1 MRTLIWLIGIF
12 AIAVGVAMVAGLNDG
27 YVLLVAPPWRVQLS
41 LNLLVV
47 MVVVGSALGY
57 ALVRLISRTLQL
69 PTRVAQWRERRR
81 RERAGRALTDSISAL
96 FEGRFAQSLKS
107 AARAY
112 EIGDEASMAALVAA
126 RAAHALHDEPRYRE
140 WLGHA
145 AEQSAKQGGTKD
157 DVARL
162 MTEAEL
168 AVEGRRFEEAAA
180 RLATL
185 REAGH
190 RHIAMLRLEAS
201 VASALGRWE
210 ELVATVRQLRKHKA
224 LTEEQAAPMLRRA
237 HVERM
242 RELAGAGAALAAYWK
257 QIPVNELQDRGLIER
272 VLPLLARVG
281 HGEQARKQVE
291 RLLDER
297 WDSDLARQYAWC
309 AVGEGDVRAC
319 LQKAESWLPQQARD
333 AGLLFSLGQLCI
345 NAQLWGKAQSYLES
359 SIQHGATVEAYLALA
374 RLLENLE
381 RKDEAQGHYRAAAE
395 LVAGG
400 KKSSLVLLPA

>member
-27 YVLLVAPPWRVQLS
+27 YVLLVMPPWRVQLS

-47 MVVVGSALGY
+47 IVVVGSALGY
-57 ALVRLISRTLQL
+57 ALMRLISRTLQL

-81 RERAGRALTDSISAL
+81 RERAGRALTDSIHAL

-107 AARAY
+107 ASRAY
-112 EIGDEASMAALVAA
+112 EIGDEASVAALVAA
-126 RAAHALHDEPRYRE
+126 RAAHALHDEQRYRE

-145 AEQSAKQGGTKD
+145 AEQSAKQGARD
-157 DVARL
+157 DVALL

-168 AVEGRRFEEAAA
+168 AVEGRRFDEAGA
-180 RLATL
+180 RL
-185 REAGH
+185 
-190 RHIAMLRLEAS
+190 
-201 VASALGRWE
+201 ASALGRWE

-242 RELAGAGAALAAYWK
+242 RELAGDGAALGAYWK
-257 QIPVNELQDRGLIER
+257 QIPTNELQDRGLIER

-281 HGEQARKQVE
+281 HGELARKQVE

-309 AVGEGDVRAC
+309 AVGEGDIRAC

-374 RLLENLE
+374 HLLESLE
-381 RKDEAQGHYRAAAE
+381 RRDEAQGHYRAAAE

-400 KKSSLVLLPA
+400 QKSRLALLPA

>member
-1 MRTLIWLIGIF
+1 MRALIWLIGIF

-57 ALVRLISRTLQL
+57 ALIRLISRTLQL
-69 PTRVAQWRERRR
+69 PTRVAQWREKRR

-96 FEGRFAQSLKS
+96 FEGRFSQSLKS
-107 AARAY
+107 ASRAY
-112 EIGDEASMAALVAA
+112 DMGDEASIAALVAA
-126 RAAHALHDEPRYRE
+126 RAAHALQDEPRYRE

-145 AEQSAKQGGTKD
+145 AEEAAKQGPKD

-224 LTEEQAAPMLRRA
+224 LTEEQAAPMLRRG

-242 RELAGAGAALAAYWK
+242 RELAGDGTALVAYWK
-257 QIPVNELQDRGLIER
+257 QIPTNELQDRGLIER
-272 VLPLLARVG
+272 VLPRLARVG
-281 HGEQARKQVE
+281 HGELARKQVE

-297 WDSDLARQYAWC
+297 WDSDLASQYAWC

-319 LQKAESWLPQQARD
+319 LQKAEGWLPQQPRD
-333 AGLLFSLGQLCI
+333 AGLLFSLGQLCAS
-345 NAQLWGKAQSYLES
+345 AQLWGKAQSYLES
-359 SIQHGATVEAYLALA
+359 SVQHGATVEANLALA
-374 RLLENLE
+374 HLLENLQ
-381 RKDEAQGHYRAAAE
+381 RKDEAQRHYRAAAE
-395 LVAGG
+395 IVAG
-400 KKSSLVLLPA
+400 KQKSSVVLLPA

>member
-1 MRTLIWLIGIF
+1 MRALIWLIGIF

-57 ALVRLISRTLQL
+57 ALIRLISRTLQL
-69 PTRVAQWRERRR
+69 PTRVAQWREKRR

-96 FEGRFAQSLKS
+96 FEGRFSQSLKS
-107 AARAY
+107 ASRAY
-112 EIGDEASMAALVAA
+112 DMGDEASIAALVAA
-126 RAAHALHDEPRYRE
+126 RAAHALQDEPRYRE

-145 AEQSAKQGGTKD
+145 AEEAAKQGPKD

-185 REAGH
+185 RETGH

-224 LTEEQAAPMLRRA
+224 LTEEQAAPMLRRG

-242 RELAGAGAALAAYWK
+242 RELAGDGTALVAYWK
-257 QIPVNELQDRGLIER
+257 QIPTNELQDRGLIER

-281 HGEQARKQVE
+281 HGELARKQVE

-297 WDSDLARQYAWC
+297 WDSDLASQYAWC

-319 LQKAESWLPQQARD
+319 LQKAEGWLPQQPRD
-333 AGLLFSLGQLCI
+333 AGLLFSLGQLCAS
-345 NAQLWGKAQSYLES
+345 AQLWGKAQSYLES
-359 SIQHGATVEAYLALA
+359 SVQHGATVEANLALA
-374 RLLENLE
+374 HLLENLQ
-381 RKDEAQGHYRAAAE
+381 RKDEAQRHYRAAAE
-395 LVAGG
+395 IVAG
-400 KKSSLVLLPA
+400 KQKSSVVLLPA

>member
-27 YVLLVAPPWRVQLS
+27 YVLLVMPPWRVQLS

-47 MVVVGSALGY
+47 IVVVGSALGY
-57 ALVRLISRTLQL
+57 ALMRLISRTLQL

-81 RERAGRALTDSISAL
+81 RERAGRALTDSIHAL

-107 AARAY
+107 ASRAY
-112 EIGDEASMAALVAA
+112 EIGDEASVAALVAA
-126 RAAHALHDEPRYRE
+126 RAAHALHDEQRYRE

-145 AEQSAKQGGTKD
+145 AEQSAKQGARD
-157 DVARL
+157 DVALL

-168 AVEGRRFEEAAA
+168 AVEGRRFDEAGA
-180 RLATL
+180 RLASL

-242 RELAGAGAALAAYWK
+242 RELAGDGAALGAYWK
-257 QIPVNELQDRGLIER
+257 QIPTNELQDRGLIER

-281 HGEQARKQVE
+281 HGELARKQVE

-309 AVGEGDVRAC
+309 AVGEGDIRAC

-374 RLLENLE
+374 HLLESLE
-381 RKDEAQGHYRAAAE
+381 RRDEAQDHYRAAAE

-400 KKSSLVLLPA
+400 QKSRLALLPA

>member
-27 YVLLVAPPWRVQLS
+27 YVLLVMPPWRVQLS

-47 MVVVGSALGY
+47 IVVVGSALGY
-57 ALVRLISRTLQL
+57 ALMRLISRTLQL

-81 RERAGRALTDSISAL
+81 RERAGRALTDSIHAL

-107 AARAY
+107 ASRAY
-112 EIGDEASMAALVAA
+112 EIGDEASVAALVAA
-126 RAAHALHDEPRYRE
+126 RAAHALHDEQRYRE

-145 AEQSAKQGGTKD
+145 AEQSAKQGARD
-157 DVARL
+157 DVALL

-168 AVEGRRFEEAAA
+168 AVEGRRFDEAGA
-180 RLATL
+180 RLASL

-242 RELAGAGAALAAYWK
+242 RELAGDGAALGADWK
-257 QIPVNELQDRGLIER
+257 QIPTNELQDRGLIER

-281 HGEQARKQVE
+281 HGELARK
-291 RLLDER
+291 
-297 WDSDLARQYAWC
+297 
-309 AVGEGDVRAC
+309 
-319 LQKAESWLPQQARD
+319 
-333 AGLLFSLGQLCI
+333 
-345 NAQLWGKAQSYLES
+345 
-359 SIQHGATVEAYLALA
+359 
-374 RLLENLE
+374 
-381 RKDEAQGHYRAAAE
+381 
-395 LVAGG
+395 
-400 KKSSLVLLPA
+400 

>member
-69 PTRVAQWRERRR
+69 PTRLAQWRERRR

-190 RHIAMLRLEAS
+190 RRIAMLRLEAS

-319 LQKAESWLPQQARD
+319 LEKAESWLPQQARD

>member
-81 RERAGRALTDSISAL
+81 RERAGRALTDSIGAL

-319 LQKAESWLPQQARD
+319 LEKAESWLPQQARD

>member
-242 RELAGAGAALAAYWK
+242 RELAGDGAALAAYWK
-257 QIPVNELQDRGLIER
+257 QIPANELQDRGLIER

>member
-69 PTRVAQWRERRR
+69 PTRLAQWRERRR

-319 LQKAESWLPQQARD
+319 LEKAESWLPQQARD

>member
-81 RERAGRALTDSISAL
+81 RERAGRALADSISAL

-112 EIGDEASMAALVAA
+112 EIGDEAPMAALVAA

-157 DVARL
+157 NVARL

-242 RELAGAGAALAAYWK
+242 RELAGDGAALAAYWK
-257 QIPVNELQDRGLIER
+257 QIPANELQDRGLIER

-374 RLLENLE
+374 HLLENLE

>member
-27 YVLLVAPPWRVQLS
+27 YLLLVAPPWRVQLS

-47 MVVVGSALGY
+47 IVVLGFALGY
-57 ALVRLISRTLQL
+57 AIIRLISRTLQL

-81 RERAGRALTDSISAL
+81 RERAGRALTDAVNAL
-96 FEGRFAQSLKS
+96 FEGRFSQSLKS
-107 AARAY
+107 ASRAY
-112 EIGDEASMAALVAA
+112 EIGDGASMAALVAA
-126 RAAHALHDEPRYRE
+126 RAAHALQDESRYRE

-145 AEQSAKQGGTKD
+145 AEQGAKG

-168 AVEGRRFEEAAA
+168 ALDGRRFDEAAA

-190 RHIAMLRLEAS
+190 LHIAMLRLESHA
-201 VASALGRWE
+201 ALALGRWE
-210 ELVATVRQLRKHKA
+210 VLVATVRQLRKHKA
-224 LTEEQAAPMLRRA
+224 LTDEQAAPMLRRA

-242 RELAGAGAALAAYWK
+242 RELAGDGGALVAYWK
-257 QIPVNELQDRGLIER
+257 EIPSNELQDRGLIER
-272 VLPLLARVG
+272 VLPLLAGVG
-281 HGEQARKQVE
+281 HGELARKQVE

-297 WDSDLARQYAWC
+297 WDSALARQYACC

-319 LQKAESWLPQQARD
+319 LQKAEGWLVQHARD
-333 AGLLFSLGQLCI
+333 ADLLFALGQLCI
-345 NAQLWGKAQSYLES
+345 SAQLWGKAQSYLEA
-359 SIQHGATVEAYLALA
+359 SIQHGASVEAYLALA
-374 RLLENLE
+374 HLLENLE
-381 RKDEAQGHYRAAAE
+381 RKDEAQRHYRAAAE
-395 LVAGG
+395 IVAGG
-400 KKSSLVLLPA
+400 QKPALALLPA

>member
-319 LQKAESWLPQQARD
+319 LEKAESWLPQQARD

>member
-12 AIAVGVAMVAGLNDG
+12 AIAVGVSMVAGLNDG
-27 YVLLVAPPWRVQLS
+27 YVLLVVPPWRVQLS

-47 MVVVGSALGY
+47 IVVVGSALGY
-57 ALVRLISRTLQL
+57 ALMRLISRTLQL

-81 RERAGRALTDSISAL
+81 RERAGRALTDSINAL

-107 AARAY
+107 ASRAY

-145 AEQSAKQGGTKD
+145 AEQSAKQGAKD

-224 LTEEQAAPMLRRA
+224 LTDEQAAPMLRRG

-242 RELAGAGAALAAYWK
+242 RELAGDGAALGAYWK
-257 QIPVNELQDRGLIER
+257 QIPANELQDRGLIER

-281 HGEQARKQVE
+281 HGELARKQVE

-319 LQKAESWLPQQARD
+319 LQKAENWLPQQARD

-374 RLLENLE
+374 HLLETLG

-400 KKSSLVLLPA
+400 QKSSLVLLPA

>member
-1 MRTLIWLIGIF
+1 
-12 AIAVGVAMVAGLNDG
+12 
-27 YVLLVAPPWRVQLS
+27 
-41 LNLLVV
+41 
-47 MVVVGSALGY
+47 
-57 ALVRLISRTLQL
+57 
-69 PTRVAQWRERRR
+69 
-81 RERAGRALTDSISAL
+81 
-96 FEGRFAQSLKS
+96 
-107 AARAY
+107 
-112 EIGDEASMAALVAA
+112 
-126 RAAHALHDEPRYRE
+126 
-140 WLGHA
+140 
-145 AEQSAKQGGTKD
+145 
-157 DVARL
+157 
-162 MTEAEL
+162 
-168 AVEGRRFEEAAA
+168 
-180 RLATL
+180 
-185 REAGH
+185 
-190 RHIAMLRLEAS
+190 MLRLEAS

-242 RELAGAGAALAAYWK
+242 RELAGDGAALAAYWK

-319 LQKAESWLPQQARD
+319 LEKAESWLPQQARD

>member
-69 PTRVAQWRERRR
+69 PTRLAQWRERRR

-319 LQKAESWLPQQARD
+319 LEKAESWLPQQARD

-381 RKDEAQGHYRAAAE
+381 RKDEAQRHYRAAAE
-395 LVAGG
+395 LVASGQKPG
-400 KKSSLVLLPA
+400 LALLPA